1 MVSTVDSASA
11 KIGDR
16 FTFRTTHE
24 VHDGAID
31 IPAGTPGE
39 GVVSDVSPAAGS
51 HRGTLSLAPK
61 YLILDG
67 GRHLAVAALTPTAYA
82 ARRHVF
88 PFPLPLPGGFLVGGV
103 QNPGGNV
110 RIGPGTTFEVAPAK

>member
-1 MVSTVDSASA
+1 MVSTVDSGSA

-16 FTFRTTHE
+16 FAFRTTREAHA
-24 VHDGAID
+24 GNID
-31 IPAGTPGE
+31 IPSGTAGE

-51 HRGTLSLAPK
+51 HRGTLSLMPK
-61 YLILDG
+61 YLILADG
-67 GRHLAVAALTPTAYA
+67 RRLAVAPLTPTAYA

-88 PFPLPLPGGFLVGGV
+88 PFPLPLPGVFIVGGV

-110 RIGPGTTFEVAPAK
+110 RIGPGTTFDVTPAK